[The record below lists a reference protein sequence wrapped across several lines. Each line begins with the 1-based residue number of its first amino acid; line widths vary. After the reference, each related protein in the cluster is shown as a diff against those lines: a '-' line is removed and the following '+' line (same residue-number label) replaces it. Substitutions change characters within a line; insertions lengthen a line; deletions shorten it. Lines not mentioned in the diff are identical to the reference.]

1 MNLNESWLVSVP
13 HKPHANACIVSS
25 WQMRL
30 GCQVTAAALIL
41 AMLPLLSLI
50 TAALSLTS
58 KKPVFVRRMRWLGGR
73 ERVAVLEYRDN
84 RFLEKTGLIVLPM
97 LFEVS
102 VGKHVLSREEVSVFL
117 RGVRRVFQF
126 KR

>member
-1 MNLNESWLVSVP
+1 MNFNESRLMSAP
-13 HKPHANACIVSS
+13 HKPRATARLVSS

-41 AMLPLLSLI
+41 AMLPLLILI

-58 KKPVFVRRMRWLGGR
+58 KVPVFVRRSRWLGGR
-73 ERVAVLEYRDN
+73 ERVAVLEYRNN

-97 LFEVS
+97 LFEIS

-117 RGVRRVFQF
+117 HGVRRAFQF
-126 KR
+126 SK